1 MRIVLLCTSLPHQVA
16 LANKIAAE
24 FNLAGIVVEKK
35 SAGKRKKFTL
45 KNIATKFIYKI
56 AFRQIVNAWSKML
69 DYYKQRYLKLPD
81 TKVLEVVNIN
91 EDAVKNFIADA
102 KADLVMVSGTSMIR
116 KNILSAPLSIGMI
129 NLHTGLSPYIKGA
142 PNCTNWCIA
151 NNQFHLIGNS
161 VMWIDAGIDSG
172 DLLATSIVGFNGKEN
187 LTEVHIKVMEEA
199 HALYLKAVRTI
210 THNSAKRVKQS
221 SIATGKTYYSKD
233 WNFGANL
240 RLLKN
245 FKNFGP
251 ETVGEAYKQKVRETI
266 TIPAE

>member
-1 MRIVLLCTSLPHQVA
+1 MRIVLLCASMPHQVA
-16 LANKIAAE
+16 LANKIASE

-35 SAGKRKKFTL
+35 SVMKAKKLTL
-45 KNIATKFIYKI
+45 KNIAAKFVYKI
-56 AFRQIVNAWSKML
+56 AFRQIANAWSKML
-69 DYYKQRYLKLPD
+69 DYYKHRYIQLPD
-81 TKVLEVVNIN
+81 TKVLEVANIN
-91 EDAVKNFIADA
+91 DDTVKNFITAA

-116 KNILSAPLSIGMI
+116 KNILSVPLTIGMI

-151 NNQFHLIGNS
+151 NNQLHLIGNS

-172 DLLATSIVGFNGKEN
+172 DLLATSIVGFTGKEN
-187 LTEVHIKVMEEA
+187 LAEVHVKVMEEA

-210 THNSAKRVKQS
+210 TYNTAKRVKQS

-233 WNFGANL
+233 WNFAANK

-245 FKNFGP
+245 FKNFEQ
-251 ETVGEAYKQKVRETI
+251 ETAGEAYKQKVKETI